1 MDASRVGRIAAS
13 FAVVWTLL
21 YLRFTSGL
29 SPQTEV
35 DQFVHWAL
43 LPIALLIAVSNAVAE
58 INRSASVT
66 RRDVLWGLCGA
77 LVSFAV
83 LHWTRIV

>member
-13 FAVVWTLL
+13 FAAVWILL
-21 YLRFTSGL
+21 YLRFTSAL
-29 SPQTEV
+29 SPKTEV
-35 DQFVHWAL
+35 DPFVHWAL
-43 LPIALLIAVSNAVAE
+43 LPIALLIAVANAVAE
-58 INRSASVT
+58 VNRSGSVT

-83 LHWTRIV
+83 LHWIQIV